1 MISTVMAKNLLYRF
15 SRLVSILILWS
26 VVCSYPCTLPPSFLY
41 SRQARHGS
49 LSSENASRRTV
60 WLGDP
65 PPLSND
71 PTGGC
76 QIIFQFTF
84 GKVTQEVFWISNP
97 DFQFHSVPFVL
108 TRCPENIFID
118 FWRDHRKHKSWIQST
133 L

>member
-1 MISTVMAKNLLYRF
+1 MVENLLYRF
-15 SRLVSILILWS
+15 TRLFSILILWS

-41 SRQARHGS
+41 SRQPRHGS

-76 QIIFQFTF
+76 QIIFQFTL
-84 GKVTQEVFWISNP
+84 GKVTQKVFWISNR
-97 DFQFHSVPFVL
+97 DFSVSFSSLCLDQVSSKHIHDL
-108 TRCPENIFID
+108 
-118 FWRDHRKHKSWIQST
+118 WRDHRKHESWIQST